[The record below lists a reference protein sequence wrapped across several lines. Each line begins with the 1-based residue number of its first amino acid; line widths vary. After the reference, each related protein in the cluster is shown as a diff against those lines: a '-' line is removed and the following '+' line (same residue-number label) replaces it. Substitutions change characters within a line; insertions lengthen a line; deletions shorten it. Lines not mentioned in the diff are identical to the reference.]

1 LTVSP
6 APCVSSPCLSAGYFH
21 ASTREWNDWRWQQA
35 NRFTRAQDLER
46 IPFLSQ
52 GDARE
57 LRSVIRA
64 FPWAVTPYYLSLI
77 RWEDPQDPLRRQ
89 VIPGPEEIGPPAG
102 GSLDPLDEGE
112 HAPAPGIN
120 PRYPDRAVLLATNRC
135 SVFCRHCFRKRLW
148 NGKETGEGPDRWQE
162 GLRYLRA
169 HACIRDVLVSG
180 GDPLTL
186 PDPALDALL
195 GDIRRIPHV
204 EVIRVGSR
212 VPVVLPQRIT
222 GDLCRALDRHG
233 PVWLVTQFN
242 HPREITPE
250 AASACERLLRA
261 GIPVNN
267 QTVLLKGVNDSTEIQ
282 TSLAR
287 GLLRIRVRPYYL
299 HQCDRVTGA
308 EHFRCPIERGI
319 EIVQQMQG
327 SVSGLAIPR
336 FVVDL
341 PGTGGKVPLQP
352 GHLLWSDGAN
362 AAISS
367 LAGERVPYDNPE
379 SGER

>member
-1 LTVSP
+1 VKRKRPDRLFR
-6 APCVSSPCLSAGYFH
+6 ASAQ
-21 ASTREWNDWRWQQA
+21 EWDDWRWQQA
-35 NRFTRAQDLER
+35 NRFTRAQDLDR
-46 IPFLSQ
+46 IPFLAP
-52 GDARE
+52 GDTRE

-64 FPWAVTPYYLSLI
+64 FPWAVTPYFLSLI
-77 RWEDPQDPLRRQ
+77 RWEDPLDPLRRQ
-89 VIPGPEEIGPPAG
+89 VIPSPDEMRPQAS
-102 GSLDPLDEGE
+102 GSLDPLAEGE
-112 HAPAPGIN
+112 HTPAPAIIR
-120 PRYPDRAVLLATNRC
+120 RYPDRAVFLATHQC
-135 SVFCRHCFRKRLW
+135 SVLCRHCFRKRLW
-148 NGKETGEGPDRWQE
+148 NERETAEGPGRWQE

-169 HACIRDVLVSG
+169 QPSIRDVLVSG

-186 PDPALDALL
+186 ADPALDTLL
-195 GDIRRIPHV
+195 REIRSIPHV

-222 GDLCRALDRHG
+222 DDLCRTLDRHG
-233 PVWLVTQFN
+233 PVWLLTQFN

-250 AASACERLLRA
+250 AAAACEKLLRA
-261 GIPVNN
+261 GIPVSN
-267 QTVLLKGVNDSTEIQ
+267 QTVLLKGVNDSVEIQ

-308 EHFRCPIERGI
+308 EHFRCPIETGI

-327 SVSGLAIPR
+327 KVSGLAIPR

-352 GHLLWSDGAN
+352 GHLLWSDGAS

-367 LAGERVPYDNPE
+367 LSGERVPYENP
-379 SGER
+379 